1 MLAEMGKIRLKL
13 FFVGVCVFVFHA
25 KLKLKNA
32 IDCSS
37 EDNYQED
44 PLLSGARVGRF
55 DTVVVIIG
63 TGVIICP
70 PGDCGRERGWT
81 RSQFQ
86 SGKALASFGWEFLSL
101 RSRVVTRDWAGATA
115 DFLGS

>member
-1 MLAEMGKIRLKL
+1 M
-13 FFVGVCVFVFHA
+13 GVCVFVFHA

-55 DTVVVIIG
+55 DTEPSSSLLAPVSSSVPRAIVG
-63 TGVIICP
+63 
-70 PGDCGRERGWT
+70 GRGGG
-81 RSQFQ
+81 QGANFNL
-86 SGKALASFGWEFLSL
+86 GKLSL
-101 RSRVVTRDWAGATA
+101 HLGGNFCRYEAG
-115 DFLGS
+115 S